1 METIAQIIAFLGFVG
16 LIVGLFNP
24 KRALFYIKK
33 PTLQTRKVALITY
46 IGIILF
52 AGFLGS
58 NSEEYKQRMKA
69 EEGTKQKK
77 QQVTKTS
84 QDVATPVSGKVND
97 KHPQNVLTK
106 SPELTKLVQL
116 LNDQG
121 IDICSLQ
128 DSIVNYET
136 DFERRFVILYQT
148 QVKDSSELFKLDSA
162 FQHYTVEKVSQVLNL
177 PGNLIQASWLDEEV
191 LKLCGQNNIT
201 RWKYL
206 SSAEVKSK
214 IAAFSQK
221 MYKDSIRF
229 YTAKAYDDVW
239 HKEDLKLALKHYNK
253 ALTFADTSLVKNETI
268 TLYLDLG
275 KFYKKQRNTIQTIH
289 YLRKAYNLEG
299 KGGNACQLLREE
311 TRQRVVTGYYTY
323 SVCCD
328 GTTSSS
334 TGRGTCSH
342 HGGVCST
349 KSEPIYQTRYTMQ
362 CN

>member
-16 LIVGLFNP
+16 LIVGLFSP

-33 PTLQTRKVALITY
+33 PKLHTRKVASITY

-52 AGFLGS
+52 ASFLGA

-69 EEGTKQKK
+69 EAEAKQKK
-77 QQVTKTS
+77 QQVIKTS

-116 LNDQG
+116 LNDRG

-128 DSIVNYET
+128 DSIVNCEVS
-136 DFERRFVILYQT
+136 FERHFVTLYKT
-148 QVKDSSELFKLDSA
+148 QIKDSLDVFKLDSA
-162 FQHYTVEKVSQVLNL
+162 FQHYAVEKVSQALKL
-177 PGNLIQASWLDEEV
+177 PGNLIQAIWLDEEV

-201 RWKYL
+201 RWKDL
-206 SSAEVKSK
+206 SSSEVKSR
-214 IAAFSQK
+214 IAIFSQK

-229 YTAKAYDDVW
+229 YTAKAYDDAW
-239 HKEDLKLALKHYNK
+239 HKEDPKLALTHYNK
-253 ALTFADTSLVKNETI
+253 ALTFADTSLVKDETI

-275 KFYKKQRNTIQTIH
+275 KFYKKQRNTIQAIH

-349 KSEPIYQTRYTMQ
+349 KSEPIYNIRYTME

>member
-16 LIVGLFNP
+16 LIVGLFSP

-33 PTLQTRKVALITY
+33 STLQTRKVALITY

-69 EEGTKQKK
+69 EAEAKQKSPRINK
-77 QQVTKTS
+77 SPQNAEEVKPNS
-84 QDVATPVSGKVND
+84 KVND
-97 KHPQNVLTK
+97 RHPQNVITR
-106 SPELTKLVQL
+106 SPELAKLVQI
-116 LNDQG
+116 LNDRG
-121 IDICSLQ
+121 IDICRLQ
-128 DSIVNYET
+128 DSITNYEAG
-136 DFERRFVILYQT
+136 FERRFVTLYQT

-162 FQHYTVEKVSQVLNL
+162 FQNYAIEKVSQALNL
-177 PGNLIQASWLDEEV
+177 PGNLIRATWLDADV
-191 LKLCGQNNIT
+191 LKLCSQNIT
-201 RWKYL
+201 RWKDL
-206 SSAEVKSK
+206 SSVEAKSK
-214 IAAFSQK
+214 MAAFSQK

-239 HKEDLKLALKHYNK
+239 HKEDPKLALKHYNK
-253 ALTFADTSLVKNETI
+253 ALTFADTSLVKDETI

-349 KSEPIYQTRYTMQ
+349 KSEPIYNIRYTME